1 MNKSKSKRTTKHRSS
16 RRKLPAK
23 RPMAMKQRPKFSP
36 RASRSL
42 KLRCCDWDTEAAL
55 RMLQNNL
62 DEDVALDWEQLIV
75 YGGSGRA
82 ARNWNEYHRI
92 ITELKRL
99 KPDQTLC
106 IQSGK
111 PVYVAP
117 THPGAPRVIIANS
130 NLVPSHATQEH
141 FNQLDLMGLTMYGQ
155 MTAGSWIYIGT
166 QGILQGTYETFGAC
180 ARKHFKTSSLAGKWI
195 FSSGLGNMGGAQPL
209 AGTMNDACVLVAE
222 VNPEQAEHQRSEG
235 YLDWTTDSL
244 DEALKWIDNGLEQ
257 RKPISVGIVENGA
270 TVARELLKRKRIPD
284 IVTDQT
290 PAHNLMD
297 YVPEGKSYSW
307 NMWLR
312 DKNPAEYL
320 KLSQVTVGKHARAL
334 IKMQEKGAVV
344 FDYGNNLRGQAE
356 KGGLSIRNK
365 DGSFVYPGFVSE
377 YIRPLF
383 CKGQGPFRWA
393 VLSGRKK
400 DLLTIDQAVLD
411 TFPKKPELRRWIE
424 KAQNQVPILG
434 LPARVC
440 WLGYDE
446 RVKMGLV
453 MNRLVK
459 SGKVA
464 APIVIGRDHLDC
476 GSVASPNRETESM
489 LDGSDAVA
497 DWPLLNFALNAVSGA
512 SWVSFHH
519 GGGVG
524 IGNSLHAGMVIVA
537 DGTRD
542 KEARLER
549 VLTNDPGIGIA
560 RHVDAGY
567 KEAEKVAKK
576 HKINLPKG
584 R

>member
-1 MNKSKSKRTTKHRSS
+1 MG
-16 RRKLPAK
+16 
-23 RPMAMKQRPKFSP
+23 QRPKLSP

-62 DEDVALDWEQLIV
+62 DEDVALDWKQLIV

-82 ARNWNEYHRI
+82 ARNWREYHRI
-92 ITELKRL
+92 VAELKRL
-99 KPDQTLC
+99 KSDQTLC

-111 PVYVAP
+111 PVYIAQ

-130 NLVPSHATQEH
+130 NLVPSHANQEH
-141 FNQLDLMGLTMYGQ
+141 FDQLDLMGLMMYGQ

-166 QGILQGTYETFGAC
+166 QGILQGTYETFGDC
-180 ARKHFKTSSLAGKWI
+180 ERKHFKSSSLAGKWI
-195 FSSGLGNMGGAQPL
+195 FTSGLGSMGGAQPL
-209 AGTMNDACVLVAE
+209 AGTMNGACVLVAE
-222 VNPEQAEHQRSEG
+222 VNPEQALRRVNDG
-235 YLDWTTDSL
+235 YLNWATDSL
-244 DEALKWIDNGLEQ
+244 DEAFEWIDKSMKEK
-257 RKPISVGIVENGA
+257 KPVSVGIVDNAA

-290 PAHNLMD
+290 PAHDLMD
-297 YVPEGKSYSW
+297 YIPEGKSYSW
-307 NMWLR
+307 NLWSR
-312 DKNPAEYL
+312 DKDPEDYL
-320 KLSQVTVGKHARAL
+320 KRSQATIVKHARAL
-334 IKMQEKGAVV
+334 MKMQEKGAVV

-356 KGGLSIRNK
+356 RGGLNIRNK
-365 DGSFVYPGFVSE
+365 DGSFAYPGFVPE

-383 CKGQGPFRWA
+383 CEGQGPFRWV

-400 DLLTIDQAVLD
+400 DLLTIDKALLD
-411 TFPKKPELRRWIE
+411 TFPKKPGLRRWIE
-424 KAQNQVPILG
+424 KAQEQVPILG

-440 WLGYDE
+440 WLGYEE
-446 RVKMGLV
+446 RAKMGLV

-476 GSVASPNRETESM
+476 GSVASPNRETENM

-497 DWPLLNFALNAVSGA
+497 DWPLLNFALNSVSGA

-537 DGTRD
+537 DGSRD

-549 VLTNDPGIGIA
+549 VLTNDPGLGIA

-567 KEAEKVAKK
+567 EAARKVAKK
-576 HKINLPKG
+576 HKVNIPKK